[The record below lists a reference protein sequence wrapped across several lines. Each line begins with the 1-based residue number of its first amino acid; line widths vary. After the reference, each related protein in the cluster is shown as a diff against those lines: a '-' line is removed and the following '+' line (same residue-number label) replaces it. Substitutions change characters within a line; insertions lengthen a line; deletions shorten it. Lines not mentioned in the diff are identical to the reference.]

1 MDVFYIAANFLRSVE
16 LNGLSVPD
24 DHELKARF
32 TEICEKWAAGATGMS
47 EIMLRVDDVAK

>member
-32 TEICEKWAAGATGMS
+32 TEICEKWAAGAMGMS